1 MQKFG
6 ILKNGEEAH
15 LYSLKNQNGMEI
27 KVSDFGATLVQV
39 LIPASDGRMID
50 VVAGYDDV
58 TGYEKGEASIGATV
72 GRVANRIGGASFDID
87 GKTYLLTANDGKNTL
102 HGGRDFYPKRLWK
115 TVEADE
121 SHVTFELFSPDGD
134 QGFPGNFTV
143 SVTYTLTEENGVK
156 IHYHGVSD
164 QDTLVNMINH
174 SYFNLAG
181 HESGSV
187 LSQEAWV
194 DAKTYTRAD
203 EESIPTGEFVSVE
216 GTPMDFRTRKA
227 IGQDIEADYEAL
239 ILGKGYDHNYVL
251 NGSGFRK
258 AAGMYAK
265 ETGIGMEVYTDLPGV
280 HLYTANYLENEPGK
294 GGVVYQIRDFLCFET
309 QYFPDA
315 VHKEQFEGPIVK
327 ANEAYDTTTEYRFY
341 TE

>member
-1 MQKFG
+1 M
-6 ILKNGEEAH
+6 
-15 LYSLKNQNGMEI
+15 
-27 KVSDFGATLVQV
+27 
-39 LIPASDGRMID
+39 
-50 VVAGYDDV
+50 
-58 TGYEKGEASIGATV
+58 
-72 GRVANRIGGASFDID
+72 
-87 GKTYLLTANDGKNTL
+87 
-102 HGGRDFYPKRLWK
+102 
-115 TVEADE
+115 
-121 SHVTFELFSPDGD
+121 TFELFSPDGD

-227 IGQDIEADYEAL
+227 IGQDIDCL
-239 ILGKGYDHNYVL
+239 
-251 NGSGFRK
+251 
-258 AAGMYAK
+258 
-265 ETGIGMEVYTDLPGV
+265 
-280 HLYTANYLENEPGK
+280 LYTSRC
-294 GGVVYQIRDFLCFET
+294 V
-309 QYFPDA
+309 
-315 VHKEQFEGPIVK
+315 
-327 ANEAYDTTTEYRFY
+327 
-341 TE
+341 